1 MTVVIDA
8 SLALK
13 WVLQEERT
21 EDAVALRDHWL
32 ENMERVIAPPIFRS
46 EVTNALHQRVRRRQ
60 LSRQDAVDMLEI
72 LVSAVAT
79 GEPSGLYSRALTLA
93 GELELASA
101 YDALYLALA
110 DSEECE
116 MWTADQRLLRSAQPR
131 FPILRWLEES
141 P

>member
-13 WVLQEERT
+13 WVLQEVHT

-32 ENMERVIAPPIFRS
+32 EHMELVIAPPIFRS

-60 LSRQDAVDMLEI
+60 LSRQDAVDMLES

-79 GEPSGLYSRALTLA
+79 GEPPSLYSRALTLA

-116 MWTADQRLLRSAQPR
+116 MWTADQRLVHSAQPR
-131 FPILRWLEES
+131 FPMLRWLEES

>member
-93 GELELASA
+93 GEFELASA

-131 FPILRWLEES
+131 FPMLRWLEES

>member
-1 MTVVIDA
+1 VTVVIDA

-13 WVLQEERT
+13 RVLQEEHT

-32 ENMERVIAPPIFRS
+32 ENMESVIAPPIFKP
-46 EVTNALHQRVRRRQ
+46 EVTNVLHQRVRRGQ
-60 LSRQDAVDMLEI
+60 LSRRDAADMLEI
-72 LVSAVAT
+72 LVSAVAAV
-79 GEPSGLYSRALTLA
+79 EPPSLYSRALTLA
-93 GELELASA
+93 SELELSSA

-116 MWTADQRLLRSAQPR
+116 MWTADQRLVRSTQPK
-131 FPILRWLEES
+131 FSMLRWLEES

>member
-13 WVLQEERT
+13 WVLQEEHT
-21 EDAVALRDHWL
+21 ENAVALRDHWL
-32 ENMERVIAPPIFRS
+32 ENMEPVIAPPIFRP
-46 EVTNALHQRVRRRQ
+46 EITNVLHQKVRRGQ
-60 LSRQDAVDMLEI
+60 LNRRDAADMLEI
-72 LVSAVAT
+72 LVSAIAAV
-79 GEPSGLYSRALTLA
+79 EPSSLYSRALTLA

-116 MWTADQRLLRSAQPR
+116 MWTADQRLVRSAQSS
-131 FPILRWLEES
+131 FPTLRWLEER